1 MNAMHDLA
9 PPRAAGPEP
18 GKDTGKAGLTV
29 SIGQC
34 SRAGR
39 KDINQDF
46 HGALIPSE
54 PELSRKG
61 ISVAMADGISS
72 STVSQIAAEMAVK
85 SFLTDYYCTCDTW
98 TVKTA
103 GDRVIRATNSWL
115 HAETRRS
122 IHAHDLDRGH
132 VCTFSALVLQ
142 ARMAHLFHV
151 GDSRIF
157 RLQGETLEQLTE
169 DHRTVVSGAQSH
181 LARALGMGERIEVDY
196 RALPL
201 SQGDTFVL
209 TTDGVHEFC
218 SSRDMARA
226 ILAHRDDLQEA
237 ARRIVALALEGGST
251 DNLTVQVVRVDSLPD
266 SETEDAISQ
275 ADALPAPPPL
285 EAGQLFEGY
294 RLLRPLHISHRSHVW
309 LVENTD
315 TGSLAALKLPSVDL
329 RADARYLRRF
339 MIEDWIARRIASAHV
354 LRALPPLRPG
364 RFIYTV
370 TEYVQGQTL
379 AQWMTD
385 NPRCHLETMRGIVEQ
400 IAKGLRA
407 FHRREMLH
415 QDLRPENIMIDKA
428 GTVKIID
435 FGAVHVAGVTA
446 TRATPGQVPGAMQY
460 AAPEYFLAEPAD
472 RRADYYSLGV
482 IAYQMLT
489 GRLPYGAAPA
499 RLRSPAQRRR
509 LRYRPIRDT
518 REDIPPW
525 IDAALAKAVHPDP
538 RGRHDSLSEF
548 LADLRRPDPDLL
560 PTRARPLLERNP
572 VAFWRALCA
581 ILLAVA
587 LAEWI
592 WLNAAPPDSETRR
605 PAAQPP
611 GASLLAPSS
620 SGAIRP
626 GPDARFE
633 LTSRETR

>member
-9 PPRAAGPEP
+9 PPRAAGPQSDAD
-18 GKDTGKAGLTV
+18 GKPRLAV

-39 KDINQDF
+39 KNINQDF

-54 PELSRKG
+54 PALSLKG

-72 STVSQIAAEMAVK
+72 STVSQVAAEMAVK

-103 GDRVIRATNSWL
+103 ADRVIRAANSWL

-132 VCTFSALVLQ
+132 VCTFNALVLKS
-142 ARMAHLFHV
+142 RMAHLFHV
-151 GDSRIF
+151 GDSRIY
-157 RLQGETLEQLTE
+157 RLDGETLEQLTE
-169 DHRTVVSGAQSH
+169 DHRTVVAGAQSH
-181 LARALGMGERIEVDY
+181 LARALGMAERIEIDY

-201 SQGDTFVL
+201 SRGDTFVL

-218 SSRDMARA
+218 KVRDMART
-226 ILAHRDDLQEA
+226 ILAHPDDLQEA
-237 ARRIVALALEGGST
+237 ARRIVAQAFENGST
-251 DNLTVQVVRVDSLPD
+251 DNLTVQIVRIDRLPD
-266 SETEDAISQ
+266 GETGDAISK

-285 EAGQLFEGY
+285 EPGQEFEGY
-294 RLLRPLHISHRSHVW
+294 RVLRPLHISHRSHVW
-309 LVENTD
+309 LVENAEN
-315 TGSLAALKLPSVDL
+315 GALAALKLPSVDL
-329 RADARYLRRF
+329 SADTQYLRRF
-339 MIEDWIARRIASAHV
+339 MIEDWIARRITSAHV
-354 LRALPPLRPG
+354 LRALPPARPG
-364 RFIYTV
+364 RFVYTV

-385 NPRCHLETMRGIVEQ
+385 NPRCDLETMRGIVEQ

-446 TRATPGQVPGAMQY
+446 TRAAPGQVPGAMQY

-489 GRLPYGAAPA
+489 GRLPYGAGPT
-499 RLRSPAQRRR
+499 RLRTPAQRRK
-509 LRYRPIRDT
+509 LRYRPARDE
-518 REDIPPW
+518 RDDIAPW

-538 RGRHDSLSEF
+538 RGRHDSLSEL
-548 LADLRRPDPDLL
+548 LADLRRPNPDLL
-560 PTRARPLLERNP
+560 PARTKPLLERSP
-572 VAFWRALCA
+572 AAFWRGVSL
-581 ILLAVA
+581 ILLAVV
-587 LAEWI
+587 LAQQI
-592 WLNAAPPDSETRR
+592 WLNG
-605 PAAQPP
+605 QP
-611 GASLLAPSS
+611 
-620 SGAIRP
+620 
-626 GPDARFE
+626 
-633 LTSRETR
+633 